1 MSDETAP
8 DHTQDPREGDTGE
21 GGYPETNPAP
31 ASPESG
37 AGADR
42 SGGDT
47 DSDAPSPSTDK
58 ETDREAST
66 GNPDAAG

>member
-1 MSDETAP
+1 MSDETPP
-8 DHTQDPREGDTGE
+8 DHTEDPRQGDVGE
-21 GGYPETNPAP
+21 AGYPETNPEP

-58 ETDREAST
+58 EADREAAT
-66 GNPDAAG
+66 GNPGAAG